1 MVSDSS
7 MRKTPPFL
15 YSCTLQWILK
25 QGKGC
30 FTELG
35 LVKRR
40 VSLFTVWLTCSEENL
55 RLLSAS
61 SFFKRQVCSP
71 KTSVDMLRALKLT
84 LTRQFTGISLSTRSG
99 TNYRT
104 AARVFFA
111 LSPSSLPPCQWSQT
125 KEIVLGAQQTLLIVL
140 MGCNCSSRTAA
151 NHNTA
156 CKKQCEPAEF
166 CSQSSKVTLA
176 KKIEWWRMW
185 NNCFGEHHSPLEHGI
200 LSQPLIVNG
209 VNMGRITDSSFLSVF
224 GCSPVFLSS
233 FQYTLVSFS
242 ITRQKWVACYP
253 PTTIS
258 HLYHHFSSWLLTFQL
273 DYCNTS

>member
-176 KKIEWWRMW
+176 KKLNDEGCETIVLESTIHLWSMGFCHNPLLSMEWIWVGLQTALFCQSLAALLYFLVHF
-185 NNCFGEHHSPLEHGI
+185 NIH
-200 LSQPLIVNG
+200 LS
-209 VNMGRITDSSFLSVF
+209 
-224 GCSPVFLSS
+224 
-233 FQYTLVSFS
+233 
-242 ITRQKWVACYP
+242 
-253 PTTIS
+253 
-258 HLYHHFSSWLLTFQL
+258 HFP
-273 DYCNTS
+273 